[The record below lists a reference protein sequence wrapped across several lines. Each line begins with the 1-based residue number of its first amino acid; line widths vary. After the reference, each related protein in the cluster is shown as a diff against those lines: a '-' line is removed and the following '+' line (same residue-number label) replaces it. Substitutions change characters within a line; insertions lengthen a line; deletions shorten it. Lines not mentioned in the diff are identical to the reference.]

1 MGRRKKS
8 TGAVGQEMPRPAVR
22 PRPSTAQ
29 LVALVAIALVIG
41 LSGGYLVFR
50 LGGAAGTPARED
62 ADPARAWRERLS
74 RDPQDVEALLAL
86 AHIHLDRQEPDA
98 AEPLY
103 RRVLARDAR
112 NVEAITH
119 LGAVALA
126 RGQGEAALRQYEA
139 ALAIQPD
146 YVHALWDKANFQQQV
161 AKDYAGAIQTWE
173 RFQRAVGSE
182 SADAKTAQGFI
193 GEARQ
198 AMAAL
203 SPVEKAFDGTR

>member
-1 MGRRKKS
+1 MGRRRKS
-8 TGAVGQEMPRPAVR
+8 AGVVGQETSTLAAR
-22 PRPSTAQ
+22 PRPSAAQ

-50 LGGAAGTPARED
+50 FSGAGGTPAVGG
-62 ADPARAWRERLS
+62 ADPARVWRERVS

-103 RRVLARDAR
+103 QRVLARDSR

-126 RGQGEAALRQYEA
+126 RGQAEAALRQYEA
-139 ALAIQPD
+139 ALTVQPD
-146 YVHALWDKANFQQQV
+146 SVHALWDKANFQQQV
-161 AKDYAGAIQTWE
+161 AKDYAGAIRTWE
-173 RFQRAVGSE
+173 RFQRAVGPE

-198 AMAAL
+198 AMAPQ
-203 SPVEKAFDGTR
+203 SPVEKAFDGKP